1 MENTPMREEHER
13 LLERCRENPL
23 VMEAQKKIL
32 DSCGDLLWAMLQALA
47 EMEDEDNV
55 DQRTESQDLYTDA
68 EWNAYMLPYY
78 EELMEQQK
86 RRARRD
92 KLETAAS
99 VALTVVACLLLIG
112 YCVARIVL

>member
-1 MENTPMREEHER
+1 MSETRD
-13 LLERCRENPL
+13 
-23 VMEAQKKIL
+23 K
-32 DSCGDLLWAMLQALA
+32 D
-47 EMEDEDNV
+47 
-55 DQRTESQDLYTDA
+55 TLYTDA
-68 EWNAYMLPYY
+68 EWQAYMLPYY

-99 VALTVVACLLLIG
+99 IALTVINCLLVIG

>member
-1 MENTPMREEHER
+1 MIDPRNEHQE
-13 LLERCRENPL
+13 
-23 VMEAQKKIL
+23 
-32 DSCGDLLWAMLQALA
+32 
-47 EMEDEDNV
+47 
-55 DQRTESQDLYTDA
+55 LYTDA
-68 EWNAYMLPYY
+68 EWQAYMLPYY

-99 VALTVVACLLLIG
+99 IALTVIACLLVIG